1 MILAVYFSD
10 VCQVFGLICMV
21 FQKISYSTFNVM
33 AGTESHLV
41 CTVKAR
47 SVDSDNVMCSS
58 MVRCNVVHSGT
69 GTGSKTEVETV

>member
-1 MILAVYFSD
+1 MA
-10 VCQVFGLICMV
+10 
-21 FQKISYSTFNVM
+21 STE
-33 AGTESHLV
+33 AHLV

-47 SVDSDNVMCSS
+47 SVDSDNVMCSA